1 MKLIITA
8 VTIIVLLQACAGK
21 ASQKKM
27 VPDTDAIAVK
37 LMPVGHDSATLN
49 IQASGLLATENEA
62 RLSFKIGGIIQN
74 VLVEE
79 GQMVKKG
86 QLLALLRSDEVA
98 AQIEQVNLSITKAQR
113 DYQRMLNLYQDSVA
127 TLEQLQN
134 AKTGVDIARQSLQQ
148 AAFNQQ
154 YSRIY
159 APASGFIVKRSGNA
173 GELANAGNPV
183 ITMNIVSN
191 ESQWVLKVGLP
202 DKEWAVIRS
211 GDKADVQ
218 LDAFPGEIFS
228 ATVSRKSLAADAVSG
243 SFQIELQIKPGKHA
257 PAAGMFGKATIFPGH
272 PQNRVSIPY
281 EALLEA
287 NGKQG
292 YVFVSDDRKT
302 VKKIQVTIS
311 DIKEDVVY
319 INNGLEGHSY
329 IVTSGSPYLAD
340 NSRITIPN

>member
-21 ASQKKM
+21 ALQKK
-27 VPDTDAIAVK
+27 VTVNTDVIAVK
-37 LMPVGHDSATLN
+37 LTQVGHDSATSN
-49 IQASGLLATENEA
+49 VQASGLLATENEA

-79 GQMVKKG
+79 GQTVKKG
-86 QLLALLRSDEVA
+86 QLLALLISDEIA
-98 AQIEQVNLSITKAQR
+98 AQVEQVNLSITKAQR
-113 DYQRMLNLYQDSVA
+113 DYQRTLNLFQDSVA

-154 YSRIY
+154 YSKIY
-159 APASGFIVKRSGNA
+159 APANGFVVKRSGNA
-173 GELANAGNPV
+173 GELANAGDPV
-183 ITMNIVSN
+183 IIMNIVSN
-191 ESQWVLKVGLP
+191 QSKWVLKVGLP
-202 DKEWAVIRS
+202 DIEWAGVKS
-211 GDKADVQ
+211 GDKAVVHF
-218 LDAFPGEIFS
+218 DAYPGETFS
-228 ATVSRKSLAADAVSG
+228 AVVSKRSFAADPVSG
-243 SFQIELQIKPGKHA
+243 SFQIELEINPGKHL

-272 PQNRVSIPY
+272 FQNRVSIPY

-302 VKKIQVTIS
+302 VKKFRSPSAIS
-311 DIKEDVVY
+311 RKMWCTSLTGWKDILISLPREAR
-319 INNGLEGHSY
+319 
-329 IVTSGSPYLAD
+329 T
-340 NSRITIPN
+340 SRIIRK